1 MLLRT
6 FAALAATALL
16 CACAMSPMT
25 IAVNP
30 VIDVDSLPL
39 GRQQS
44 LSVNTID
51 QRSSPV
57 LGNRGGVYN
66 TAYVSTSANFTQS
79 VNQALVNTFRRL
91 DFNANAGQGGPAHV
105 TFQITELR
113 YISPPNQLGGPLEV
127 RAKIAVQ
134 ANKHN
139 RHFNGNYSSSRTMTV
154 AVAATPL
161 QNQQI
166 VNQTVSQALTN
177 AMKDPK
183 LQRFLA
189 Q

>member
-1 MLLRT
+1 MLRCFAVVI
-6 FAALAATALL
+6 FAAIVAG
-16 CACAMSPMT
+16 CAMSPMT
-25 IAVNP
+25 VHVDP

-44 LSVNTID
+44 LAVATID
-51 QRSSPV
+51 QRPSPI

-66 TAYVSTSANFTQS
+66 TAYVSTASNFPQV
-79 VNQALVNTFRRL
+79 VNQSLVNTFRRL
-91 DFNANAGQGGPAHV
+91 DFNAYAGNSGSARV
-105 TFQITELR
+105 NFIITELR
-113 YISPPNQLGGPLEV
+113 YINPPNQLGGPLEV

-134 ANKHN
+134 AFKGN
-139 RHFNGNYSSSRTMTV
+139 RHFNGNYNSSRTMTV
-154 AVAATPL
+154 AVAATPV

-183 LQRFLA
+183 LQRFLS

>member
-1 MLLRT
+1 MLLRN
-6 FAALAATALL
+6 FALIAASLL
-16 CACAMSPMT
+16 LSACAMSPMT

-30 VIDVDSLPL
+30 VIDVDALPL

-44 LSVNTID
+44 LAVNTVD
-51 QRSSPV
+51 QRQSPV

-66 TAYVSTSANFTQS
+66 TAYVSTATNTSQAI
-79 VNQALVNTFRRL
+79 NQALVNTFRRL
-91 DFNANAGQGGPAHV
+91 DFNAHAGASGPTRV
-105 TFQITELR
+105 TFQIVELR
-113 YISPPNQLGGPLEV
+113 YINPPNQLGGPLEV

-134 ANKHN
+134 ANKYN
-139 RHFNGNYSSSRTMTV
+139 RHFTGNYSSSRTMTV

-166 VNQTVSQALTN
+166 VNQTVSQALSN

>member
-1 MLLRT
+1 MLLRR
-6 FAALAATALL
+6 FALL
-16 CACAMSPMT
+16 VAVSLLSACAMSPLT

-30 VIDVDSLPL
+30 VIDVDGLPI
-39 GRQQS
+39 GRQQTLAVS
-44 LSVNTID
+44 TVD
-51 QRSSPV
+51 QRPSPV

-79 VNQALVNTFRRL
+79 INQQLVNTFRRL
-91 DFNANAGQGGPAHV
+91 DFNAQPGSTGPV
-105 TFQITELR
+105 RVSFRITELR
-113 YISPPNQLGGPLEV
+113 YITPPHQLGGPLEV

-139 RHFNGNYSSSRTMTV
+139 RHFNGDYSSSRTMTV

-183 LQRFLA
+183 LQRFLS